1 MNRNE
6 IIEQL
11 KEFFDVSELVCPHT
25 YREWGQRSWLF
36 LDTNYLLTL
45 LVIRRD
51 ILKVGMYVNTE
62 GLTQRGLR
70 CNLCQ
75 LVKDK
80 TKSGTNY
87 LSAHIY
93 GKGCDFTT
101 KELTA
106 DQCRARIIANKDLL
120 PFPIRLEKD
129 VTWVHFDIFPFSEE
143 KIFIF

>member
-1 MNRNE
+1 MDRKQ

-25 YREWGQRSWLF
+25 YRVWGQRSWVF
-36 LDTNYLLTL
+36 LDTDYLLTL

-51 ILKVGMYVNTE
+51 ILKVGMYVNTGE
-62 GLTQRGLR
+62 LTQRGLR

-80 TKSGTNY
+80 SKKGEIY
-87 LSAHIY
+87 LSAHIF
-93 GKGCDFTT
+93 GKACDFTT
-101 KELTA
+101 KELSA

-120 PFPIRLEKD
+120 PFNIRLEKD
-129 VTWVHFDIFPFSEE
+129 VTWVHFDIFPFGEE
-143 KIFIF
+143 KITIF